1 MTTLAN
7 DQIQALALACGFE
20 LKPQPDGSQA
30 LHPYVFDFA
39 RRLLA
44 AGQALPVIDWQPIEK
59 APRAP
64 LPDQDEEYPHLNCGE
79 RVLVFCPPSG
89 NLLQDAGRVHVAW
102 HDWFGDQDLYP
113 DGVWL
118 YSDAGGLMSACH
130 PTHWARVAPPTAAPS
145 ATPTAE

>member
-1 MTTLAN
+1 MNTLTN

-44 AGQALPVIDWQPIEK
+44 AGQALPVIDWQPIET

-64 LPDQDEEYPHLNCGE
+64 LPDQDEEDLFVNCYP
-79 RVLVFCPPSG
+79 RVLVFC
-89 NLLQDAGRVHVAW
+89 QDTCRMHVAW

-118 YSDAGGLMSACH
+118 YSNAGGLMSACY
-130 PTHWARVAPPTAAPS
+130 PTHWALVVGPTVSPS